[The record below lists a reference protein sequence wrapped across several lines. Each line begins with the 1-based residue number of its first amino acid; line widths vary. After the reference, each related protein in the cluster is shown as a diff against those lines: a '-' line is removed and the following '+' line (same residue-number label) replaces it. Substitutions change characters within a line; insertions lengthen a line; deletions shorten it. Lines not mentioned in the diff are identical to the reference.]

1 MLFLCLIVIC
11 LYLNEFTLAFTPTN
25 TVWGHSAV
33 FADSRIYITG
43 GIIPKNPIGFE
54 GSTRSKEFYY
64 LDVEKPFGVGTGDK
78 LPWVDLNSEAQILP
92 EHAWSAFSNC
102 GQDDTL
108 ILFPGE
114 YNDPN
119 LEDPTVYTYKLSLRQ
134 WNSFTTA
141 NPPSLNYHSQ
151 TQTVCDVR
159 TGTMYI
165 FGGIRP
171 KPDTTNKFMNILD
184 TSTLV
189 WQNISIDFARFDH
202 TGTLLPNG
210 NIIYIGGSL
219 PDGKGF
225 AEMSELLLY
234 NTNNNTW
241 TSMNAIGNPPTP
253 RAYHSAVL
261 TQDGRIIVYG
271 GLTKEGGPAKDDL
284 VILDTSQ
291 ADYTWSKAYVSTNS
305 PLSRYYH
312 TATLV
317 GYYMIVAFGK
327 NDIKLPLPTS
337 NEVFI
342 LDTHDKSNYKWITEF
357 DPDLNIYKNLNKN
370 LSTQTK
376 NLTIGIIILS
386 IVLALIGA
394 SFLIYFYRK
403 RRLSRPDMLVPSSQD
418 LSQSQDVLSSQ
429 EAN

>member
-25 TVWGHSAV
+25 SVWGHSAV
-33 FADSRIYITG
+33 FADSRIYIIG
-43 GIIPKNPIGFE
+43 GIIPKNPADFNGYTF
-54 GSTRSKEFYY
+54 SKEFYY
-64 LDVEKPFGVGTGDK
+64 LNVEKPFGVGDGDK
-78 LPWVDLNSEAQILP
+78 LPWMDLSSESQFLP

-102 GQDDTL
+102 GHDDSL
-108 ILFPGE
+108 ILYPGE
-114 YNDPN
+114 YNVPN
-119 LEDPTVYTYKLSLRQ
+119 VPDPTVYTYKLSLQQ
-134 WNSFTTA
+134 WNNFTTT
-141 NPPSLNYHSQ
+141 NPPPFNYHGQ

-171 KPDTTNKFMNILD
+171 KPESVNKYMNILD
-184 TSTLV
+184 ISTLV
-189 WQNISIDFARFDH
+189 WKNTSIAFARFDH

-210 NIIYIGGSL
+210 NIVYIGGSL
-219 PDGKGF
+219 PDGGGF
-225 AEMSELLLY
+225 AKMSELLLY
-234 NTNNNTW
+234 NTNNDTW

-271 GLTKEGGPAKDDL
+271 GLTEDGSPAKDDL

-291 ADYTWSKAYVSTNS
+291 ADYTWSNAYVSTKS
-305 PLSRYYH
+305 PLSRYFH

-317 GYYMIVAFGK
+317 GYYMIVAFGR
-327 NDIKLPLPTS
+327 NNINLPPPTS

-342 LDTHDKSNYKWITEF
+342 LDTHDKSNYKWINDF
-357 DPDLNIYKNLNKN
+357 DPDLNLYKDLNKN
-370 LSTQTK
+370 LSTQ
-376 NLTIGIIILS
+376 NRSLTIGVIILS
-386 IVLALIGA
+386 IVLTLIGA

-403 RRLSRPDMLVPSSQD
+403 RRPRPDMLVPSSQD
-418 LSQSQDVLSSQ
+418 LSPSRDVLS
-429 EAN
+429 